1 MGKKGG
7 GEEAIPLFETKEA
20 RFRGAY
26 KVFASTVFVGICLIW
41 VYRLTHIP
49 RAGEQG
55 RWAWIG
61 MFMVE
66 LWFGLYWIITQ
77 SCRFKVVYNYPF
89 KERLSYRYKDK
100 LPDVDIFVCT
110 ADPKMEPPTLVIN
123 TVLSCMSY
131 NYPPEKLSIYLSDD
145 GGSELT
151 YYALLEASNFSKHW
165 IPFCKKFNVEPRSPS
180 AYFAQQ
186 IEVQDITYAQE
197 WLAIKVIIVDGRD
210 KNAVDIDGQRLPTL
224 VYMARE
230 KRPQWPHN
238 FKAGAMNALI
248 RVSSEISNAP
258 FILNLDCD
266 MYANDA
272 DTIQKAMC
280 FFMDEKRGHEISF
293 VQFPQKFDNIT
304 KNDIYACAFT
314 VASNIEVAGLG
325 GYGAAPY
332 CGTGCF
338 HRRECLCG
346 KVYSEDY
353 RGEWNIEA
361 KKNANKTVNE
371 LEEASKV
378 LANCSYEKDT
388 QWGKKMGLIY
398 GCPAEDMVTGLTIQC
413 RGWKSLYYNPDRK
426 AFLGVAPTTLEVVLI
441 QHKRNACS
449 IAEALSCGCTLKA
462 WWNWQRMW
470 VIRGTTAYF
479 FGFIDT
485 ISRQLGLSETTF
497 AVTAKVVTED
507 VLKRYKQEV
516 IEFGSSTI
524 VFTIIATLALLNLF
538 SLIGGMKKIVQ
549 LEFKALD
556 QLILQVILDL
566 LLVNFNIPVYQA
578 LFIRNDKGR
587 LPSSV
592 LFKSIVLA
600 SLACLMPMI

>member
-346 KVYSEDY
+346 KVYSKDY

-398 GCPAEDMVTGLTIQC
+398 GCPVEDVVTGLTIQC

-507 VLKRYKQEV
+507 VLKRYKCGRVVEL
-516 IEFGSSTI
+516 IFG
-524 VFTIIATLALLNLF
+524 
-538 SLIGGMKKIVQ
+538 
-549 LEFKALD
+549 
-556 QLILQVILDL
+556 
-566 LLVNFNIPVYQA
+566 
-578 LFIRNDKGR
+578 
-587 LPSSV
+587 
-592 LFKSIVLA
+592 
-600 SLACLMPMI
+600 